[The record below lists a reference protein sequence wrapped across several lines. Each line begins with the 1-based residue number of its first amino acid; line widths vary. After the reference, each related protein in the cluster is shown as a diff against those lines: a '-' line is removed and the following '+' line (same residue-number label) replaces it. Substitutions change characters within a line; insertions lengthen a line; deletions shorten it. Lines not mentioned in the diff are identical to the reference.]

1 MNRMSKPFYM
11 ISFLGV
17 IIFPVIFG
25 IIFRVLG
32 MDIDEY
38 RQPLMAAVL
47 VYMVI
52 IYLFFVWRIW
62 TALQDGSARNTPL
75 KASLFLLIPIFNIY
89 WVFEAGRHHWL
100 VEVGLFYAVS
110 GISVAIGTGLMG
122 WLIKRYGVRTTYAF
136 VSNIVT
142 AVLINYAARKF
153 FIFKG

>member
-1 MNRMSKPFYM
+1 MEALIQFIKYA
-11 ISFLGV
+11 LGGV
-17 IIFPVIFG
+17 AATVVHITVFHLCAWKVFPA
-25 IIFRVLG
+25 L
-32 MDIDEY
+32 
-38 RQPLMAAVL
+38 QPEDAAVKAFNLPTAELTDSVRSRNSMIDNFIAFLFGNL
-47 VYMVI
+47 VAYI
-52 IYLFFVWRIW
+52 I
-62 TALQDGSARNTPL
+62 
-75 KASLFLLIPIFNIY
+75 NIY

-122 WLIKRYGVRTTYAF
+122 WLIKRYGTRTTYAF